1 MVTIL
6 SLWLPIVLSAVA
18 IYVASSLIHMVL
30 PYHKSDYT
38 GFPNEDQLLDALRS
52 AGAGTG
58 NYMAPRPASPAAA
71 REPAFKEK
79 VARGP
84 IVTMY
89 VKAGGGFDLPGTLA
103 RWFAYVLVV
112 SILAA
117 YVSSRTLAAGA
128 DYLTVFRVTG
138 FAVFLAI
145 GGGTPIHSIWY
156 GQKWSTCAKSL
167 FDALVYGLLAGGMF
181 GWLWPR

>member
-1 MVTIL
+1 VVTIL
-6 SLWLPIVLSAVA
+6 SLWLPVLLSAIA
-18 IYVASSLIHMVL
+18 IYITSSVIHMAL

-38 GFPNEDQLLDALRS
+38 GLPNEDQVLDALR
-52 AGAGTG
+52 GAGGG
-58 NYMAPRPASPAAA
+58 NYMAPYCASTAAM

-79 VARGP
+79 MARGP

-89 VKAGGGFDLPGTLA
+89 VKAGGGFDMPGTLA
-103 RWFAYVLVV
+103 RWFAYVLLVAV
-112 SILAA
+112 LAA
-117 YVSSRTLAAGA
+117 YVSSRTLSAGA
-128 DYLTVFRVTG
+128 DYLTVFRVAG

-167 FDALVYGLLAGGMF
+167 FDALVYGLLAGGIF